1 MDRLAATWLLLRNT
15 VARLRD
21 SDTHRSQH
29 RADVRRRTIMC
40 LLELAQPHARDSPAE
55 RAVVLRLT
63 QQSLADMVPASLV
76 SVTRALEELR
86 RFGALATGRGRIIID
101 VDLLRALLSSEP
113 W

>member
-1 MDRLAATWLLLRNT
+1 
-15 VARLRD
+15 
-21 SDTHRSQH
+21 
-29 RADVRRRTIMC
+29 MC